1 MSGEEK
7 QVNEKDI
14 LEARK
19 KFAEKFG
26 DNTQIGGKGTQR
38 RKHQVKHRGGKVEVD
53 KKIEAVAKKAQSRKL
68 NEITEINIFKDDNT
82 VIQFK
87 KPTLEYSFKE
97 KVSFVSGVHETKNL
111 KDVFTSLIKQLGPK
125 QFSVMKDFS
134 EALKSKDKDKAKDK
148 IDETPELVED
158 FSAFAKDGKEKKKK
172 KKAKKD
178 KKEEGDEKKEETAE
192 KKEETAEKKEEV
204 VEKKEEVVEKK
215 EESKEEAK

>member
-7 QVNEKDI
+7 QTVDKEI

-53 KKIEAVAKKAQSRKL
+53 KKIEQVAKKAQSRKL

-97 KVSFVSGVHETKNL
+97 KVSFVSGIHETKNL
-111 KDVFTSLIKQLGPK
+111 KDVFTQLIKQLGPK

-134 EALKSKDKDKAKDK
+134 ETLKNKDKEKPKDK

-158 FSAFAKDGKEKKKK
+158 FDAYAKKDKDKKKK

-178 KKEEGDEKKEETAE
+178 KDDKKENKEEGAEAE
-192 KKEETAEKKEEV
+192 KKEEAPKEET
-204 VEKKEEVVEKK
+204 
-215 EESKEEAK
+215 KEEAKEEVKEEAK

>member
-7 QVNEKDI
+7 QTVDKEI

-53 KKIEAVAKKAQSRKL
+53 KKIEQVAKKAQSRKL

-97 KVSFVSGVHETKNL
+97 KVSFVSGIHETKNL
-111 KDVFTSLIKQLGPK
+111 KDVFTQLIKQLGPK

-134 EALKSKDKDKAKDK
+134 ETLKNKDKEKPKDK

-158 FSAFAKDGKEKKKK
+158 FDAYAKKDKDKKKK
-172 KKAKKD
+172 KKEKKEKDD
-178 KKEEGDEKKEETAE
+178 KKENKEEGAEAE
-192 KKEETAEKKEEV
+192 KKEEAP
-204 VEKKEEVVEKK
+204 
-215 EESKEEAK
+215 KEEAKEEAKEEVKEEAK